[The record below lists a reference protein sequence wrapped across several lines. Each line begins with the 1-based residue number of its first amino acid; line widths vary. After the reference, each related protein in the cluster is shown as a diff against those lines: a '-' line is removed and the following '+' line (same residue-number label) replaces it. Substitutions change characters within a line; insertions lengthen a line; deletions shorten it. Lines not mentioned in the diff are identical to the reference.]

1 MGKLYWWLV
10 MNEKRLFDL
19 REYADLSQKD
29 LANKLGVSQQT
40 YSLWEKGTKIIPLK
54 HLNNLC
60 NYYET
65 SMDYVLGFTDIK
77 MSSNIIKIKELNK
90 KEIGARIKKIRED
103 NNLTLRD
110 LASKLNTTSSTIS
123 AYETGKT
130 LLLTAFAIQICKK
143 YKIIKETTSV
153 QDIPLKYVGW
163 IILYGYIFG

>member
-19 REYADLSQKD
+19 REYADLTQKD
-29 LANKLGVSQQT
+29 LAQNLGVSQQT

-90 KEIGARIKKIRED
+90 KEIGARIKKVRED

-130 LLLTAFAIQICKK
+130 LILTAFAYQICSEYNVSLDWLCGKTK
-143 YKIIKETTSV
+143 
-153 QDIPLKYVGW
+153 
-163 IILYGYIFG
+163 

>member
-1 MGKLYWWLV
+1 
-10 MNEKRLFDL
+10 MNEKKLFDL
-19 REYADLSQKD
+19 REYADLTQKD
-29 LANKLGVSQQT
+29 LAQNLGVSQQT

-130 LLLTAFAIQICKK
+130 LILTAFAYQICSEYDVSLDWLCGKTK
-143 YKIIKETTSV
+143 
-153 QDIPLKYVGW
+153 
-163 IILYGYIFG
+163 

>member
-1 MGKLYWWLV
+1 

-19 REYADLSQKD
+19 REYADLTQKD
-29 LANKLGVSQQT
+29 LAQNLGVSQQT

-54 HLNNLC
+54 HLNNLW

-77 MSSNIIKIKELNK
+77 TSSNIIKIKELNK

-130 LLLTAFAIQICKK
+130 LILTAFAYQICSEYNVSLDWLCGKTK
-143 YKIIKETTSV
+143 
-153 QDIPLKYVGW
+153 
-163 IILYGYIFG
+163 

>member
-1 MGKLYWWLV
+1 

-19 REYADLSQKD
+19 REYADLTQKD
-29 LANKLGVSQQT
+29 LAKNLGITQQT

-77 MSSNIIKIKELNK
+77 ISSNIIKIKELNK
-90 KEIGARIKKIRED
+90 KEIGARIKKVRED

-130 LLLTAFAIQICKK
+130 LILTAFAYQICSEYDVSLDWLCGKTK
-143 YKIIKETTSV
+143 
-153 QDIPLKYVGW
+153 
-163 IILYGYIFG
+163 